1 MPCCLFYCPLAFQ
14 RDPKP
19 FKRVIVFR
27 VSSPKKVLFLRRGN
41 TKNDNSLKR
50 LRIALKSERTIEKTT
65 WHLGKSFLLKKYPNF
80 G

>member
-27 VSSPKKVLFLRRGN
+27 VSSPKEEYFLRRGN
-41 TKNDNSLKR
+41 TENDNSLKR

-65 WHLGKSFLLKKYPNF
+65 SH
-80 G
+80 